1 VFFDGPGGA
10 VVAAK
15 LTKTAFRLF
24 KGVVKMMRVA
34 LRLKPIGQA
43 AKNKVSKNKF
53 RYVDMENNFD
63 LDLTYID
70 TDLVAMGVPTVGF
83 FNTFLR
89 NSLHEVARFFK
100 INHGSHFR
108 VYNACPEMP
117 YPEKP
122 FTKVGGTMTCFQIQ
136 DHSPPRMDQF
146 LEFLADARSFKG
158 GEDDNV
164 IAVHC
169 KAGKGRTGSL
179 CCAWLLYARRRRT
192 VEEALEMFAERRTDT
207 RIGRKLRGVET
218 PSQIRYVN
226 QLFQHLK
233 RTDSWLH
240 SPECPPAIPAPTA
253 TLHRLAIDSDFF
265 AHPGKIKGLRVLIQ
279 CFETTSNLA
288 EPVLETEAYE
298 ATADSIALNDI
309 VVRGDVRVALFED
322 KGKDF
327 SAREAMLAAPKNFN
341 KSKGL
346 LAYFCFHTGFMYSE
360 EEAPSSLES
369 SCGSTLEVDVS
380 EMDKAN
386 KRIKTDKR
394 DGRFNQGAQAVL
406 HFSGGYVPP
415 QERSRDDAQQDA
427 ARPRVQ
433 GSAWSRSRSASGR
446 SSPQATDRS
455 HCTNFSMSYAAPA
468 TTASAGAL
476 SKILGDSGSCGASF
490 DSTDRRRGRAA
501 VAEVGGRRAVAHHRA
516 VRRANRLPRRPAGQA
531 GREVRACRA
540 SGAGGGLVQSA
551 RREQAFSDSRVQP
564 CKLN

>member
-1 VFFDGPGGA
+1 
-10 VVAAK
+10 
-15 LTKTAFRLF
+15 
-24 KGVVKMMRVA
+24 MIRVG

-70 TDLVAMGVPTVGF
+70 NDLVAMGVPTVGF

-100 INHGSHFR
+100 INHGNHFR

-122 FTKVGGTMTCFQIQ
+122 FTKVGGTMTCLQIQ
-136 DHSPPRMDQF
+136 DHSPPRMEQF
-146 LEFLADARSFKG
+146 LAFLADARQFRS
-158 GEDDNV
+158 DSQDNV

-179 CCAWLLYARRRRT
+179 CCAWLLYARRRRS

-240 SPECPPAIPAPTA
+240 SPAPPPPIPTPTA
-253 TLHRLAIDSDFF
+253 TLHRLTIEGNFL
-265 AHPGKIKGLRVLIQ
+265 AHPEKTKGLIVLIQ
-279 CFETTSNLA
+279 CFDDGCTNLA
-288 EPVLETEAYE
+288 EPVLETEAFAPTE
-298 ATADSIALNDI
+298 DSVTLGD
-309 VVRGDVRVALFED
+309 VVVKGDVRVALFAD

-341 KSKGL
+341 KAKGL
-346 LAYFCFHTGFMYSE
+346 LAYFCFHTGFMYDE
-360 EEAPSSLES
+360 EEAPTSSGS
-369 SCGSTLEVDVS
+369 SCGNTLEVSVT
-380 EMDKAN
+380 EMDKAS
-386 KRIKTDKR
+386 KRIKTEKH
-394 DGRFNQGAQAVL
+394 DGRFNAGSQVVL

-415 QERSRDDAQQDA
+415 FVGGADSLDSLSTPKASSSRGGSR
-427 ARPRVQ
+427 RPQRRR
-433 GSAWSRSRSASGR
+433 RSRS
-446 SSPQATDRS
+446 P
-455 HCTNFSMSYAAPA
+455 
-468 TTASAGAL
+468 
-476 SKILGDSGSCGASF
+476 
-490 DSTDRRRGRAA
+490 
-501 VAEVGGRRAVAHHRA
+501 
-516 VRRANRLPRRPAGQA
+516 PRPR
-531 GREVRACRA
+531 
-540 SGAGGGLVQSA
+540 
-551 RREQAFSDSRVQP
+551 
-564 CKLN
+564 